1 MGAVATEAPR
11 EVRPQPGP
19 QELFLSTP
27 ADIGIIG
34 GSLFGGKTWSLVIEP
49 LRHIDNERFYFA
61 VFRRLKPEIT
71 NPGGLWDEAAHWYPE
86 MGGKARQS
94 PVLEWKFPSGAKGQ
108 FSGLQYD
115 SDVEAWKGAQIALL
129 EFDQLEAFTEHQF
142 FYLLSRNRSTCGVQP
157 YCRASCNPDPDSFV
171 AKLVEWW
178 VDQDSGYAIPERSG
192 VIRWFIRVD
201 GTLVWSET
209 TCSPDEYD
217 RYDERET
224 QAQEE
229 LERRHPGE
237 GKFAKSLT
245 FVLARLQDNKIGLEK
260 DPTYE
265 GNVRALTLVERERLL
280 GGDKGGN
287 WKIRP
292 AAGKVFNRAWF
303 PIVDAV
309 PANARRARGWDKAGT
324 DGAGDWTAGVK
335 IAEADGIF
343 YVEHVVRGQ
352 WKAGDRK
359 KVERQTAELDGTDCK
374 VRIEQEP
381 GSGGK
386 ESAENSVMNLAG
398 FDVLAV
404 PSTTNK
410 VARANPFAAQAQA
423 GNVRVLRGPWND
435 TYIEEM
441 HAFDGEGK
449 VPDDQVDGSSNAF
462 NAIALSPQPR
472 SRVLN

>member
-1 MGAVATEAPR
+1 METATADAAL

-49 LRHIDNERFYFA
+49 LRHVDNGRFYFA

-71 NPGGLWDEAAHWYPE
+71 NPGGLWDEASQWYPA

-178 VDQDSGYAIPERSG
+178 VDQESGYAIPERSG

-201 GTLVWSET
+201 GALVWSEA
-209 TCSPDEYD
+209 TCTPDEYD

-229 LERRHPGE
+229 LELRHPGE

-292 AAGKVFNRAWF
+292 AAGKVFNRGWF
-303 PIVDAV
+303 EIVDAV
-309 PANARRARGWDKAGT
+309 PARARRCRGWDKAGT
-324 DGAGDWTAGVK
+324 TGGGDWSV
-335 IAEADGIF
+335 GIKLSESEGTY
-343 YVEHVVRGQ
+343 YVEDVRRGQ
-352 WKAGDRK
+352 WAAGDREK
-359 KVERQTAELDGTDCK
+359 ELRQAAELDGTATW
-374 VRIEQEP
+374 VRVEQEP

-386 ESAENSVMNLAG
+386 ESAENTIKKLAG
-398 FDVLAV
+398 FNVAAV

-410 VARANPFAAQAQA
+410 VERAQGLAAQAQA
-423 GNVRVLRGPWND
+423 GNVKIKRAPWNESF
-435 TYIEEM
+435 INEL

-449 VPDDQVDGSSNAF
+449 VPDDQVDAASLAF
-462 NAIALSPQPR
+462 NTLALETKPR
-472 SRVLN
+472 ARSLG